1 MAKPSMRAVFARAAL
16 LVAGALSSLGFE
28 PLALWPLTF
37 LAIAFLLDRIVRAPT
52 WRAAFGTAWFFAAGH
67 FLLGLNWIATAW
79 TYQANMP
86 ASYGIGAVML
96 LSFYLALFPAT
107 SAAVAWR
114 VYRGRAANLGFVL
127 LFAAL
132 WIATEWLR
140 GVLFTGFAWDPLGT
154 VWLPVP
160 PIAHLA
166 SWIGVY
172 GLSGVL
178 IVTAGALWLA
188 VLRQWRPAIGV
199 AIVLG
204 VLAIAVVFTQ
214 NTPASG
220 GIPVRIVQ
228 PNIGHDQKYDAEQ
241 VARNERI
248 YTRLSRTPTT
258 HPRLILW
265 PEDATLRFLEIEPLA
280 RAALAKLLS
289 PGDVLLTGGESVTVD
304 AQGQA
309 EEYHNSVFALAHDGG
324 LLWRYDKAHLVPFG
338 EYLPLRP
345 ILERIG
351 LSRLVPGEGD
361 FSRGPGP
368 RSFDVPGFGKVG
380 VQVCYEIIFS
390 GHVIERADRPAMLFN
405 PSNDAWFGAWGPPEH
420 FAQARMRAIEEGVP
434 VVRATPT
441 GISGVIGP
449 NGAVVST
456 LPPGREGVL
465 DTVVPPAYAPTVFS
479 RLGLWA
485 SGLFAL
491 CLGVAGFALSRRRP
505 GMQVAG

>member
-1 MAKPSMRAVFARAAL
+1 M
-16 LVAGALSSLGFE
+16 
-28 PLALWPLTF
+28 
-37 LAIAFLLDRIVRAPT
+37 
-52 WRAAFGTAWFFAAGH
+52 
-67 FLLGLNWIATAW
+67 
-79 TYQANMP
+79 
-86 ASYGIGAVML
+86 
-96 LSFYLALFPAT
+96 

-114 VYRGRAANLGFVL
+114 VYRGRPARLGFVL

-132 WIATEWLR
+132 WICTEWLR
-140 GVLFTGFAWDPLGT
+140 GVLFTGFAWNPIGT
-154 VWLPVP
+154 AWLPLP
-160 PIAHLA
+160 PIAQLA

-188 VLRQWRPAIGV
+188 ALRQWRPVMGV
-199 AIVLG
+199 AAVLG
-204 VLAIAVVFTQ
+204 VLAIVFVVIS
-214 NTPASG
+214 NAPASG

-228 PNIGHDQKYDAEQ
+228 PNIGQDEKYDEQ
-241 VARNERI
+241 QVTRNERI
-248 YTRLSRTPTT
+248 YMRLSRTPTT
-258 HPRLILW
+258 HPRLFLW
-265 PEDATLRFLEIEPLA
+265 PEDATLRFLELEPLA
-280 RAALAKLLS
+280 RAALAKLLE

-304 AQGQA
+304 AVGQA
-309 EEYHNSVFALAHDGG
+309 EDYHNSVFALGSDGS

-345 ILERIG
+345 LLERIG

-368 RSFDVPGFGKVG
+368 STFEVPGFGPVG

-390 GHVIERADRPAMLFN
+390 GHVIDRAHRPAFLFN
-405 PSNDAWFGAWGPPEH
+405 PSNDAWFGAWGPPQH

-441 GISGVIGP
+441 GISGVIAP
-449 NGAVVST
+449 DGAVVAT
-456 LPPGREGVL
+456 LPSGREGVL
-465 DTVVPPAYAPTVFS
+465 DTVVPPPRAPTVFS

-491 CLGVAGFALSRRRP
+491 GLGVAGVGLARRP
-505 GMQVAG
+505 GMRVAG